1 MDSET
6 PENPTKDPWG
16 NEEDRSRTIS
26 VPAGGGW
33 VSGPPDAWDWT
44 ADPNPR
50 LPLLA
55 PEPAEP
61 VAATKKRRGFWSL
74 RGFIRDLVLP
84 LVVAFGIAMFAQA
97 TVAKPYQIPT
107 GSMLPTI
114 QLDDRILTN
123 RLVYRFFP
131 VERGD
136 VVVFMPPTVAE
147 PETPYVKRVVGLS
160 GDTVEIKNSQV
171 LVNGEPYVVPGAVI
185 PTYTMVKET
194 VPDNQIFVL
203 GDNRNLSADS
213 HIWGFVPMNNI
224 IGKAQIIYWPLDHL
238 QWLGK

>member
-1 MDSET
+1 M
-6 PENPTKDPWG
+6 
-16 NEEDRSRTIS
+16 
-26 VPAGGGW
+26 
-33 VSGPPDAWDWT
+33 SGPPDTWDWT
-44 ADPNPR
+44 TDPNIR
-50 LPLLA
+50 LPQQA

-61 VAATKKRRGFWSL
+61 VAATKKRRGFWSF
-74 RGFIRDLVLP
+74 RGFFRDLVLP

-97 TVAKPYQIPT
+97 TIAKPYQIPT

-114 QLDDRILTN
+114 QLNDRILTN

-147 PETPYVKRVVGLS
+147 PETPYVKRVIGLS

-171 LVNGEPYVVPGAVI
+171 LVNGEPYVVSQAVI
-185 PTYTMVKET
+185 PTYTMARET

-203 GDNRNLSADS
+203 GDNRNLSQDS
-213 HIWGFVPMNNI
+213 HIWGFVPKNNI

-238 QWLGK
+238 HWFGK